1 MLFKLNHNRMDI
13 FTEFSKGIIDPHK
26 LNWKKLKQILRNEM
40 ENAIRK
46 HKGVILNIVRSC
58 Y

>member
-46 HKGVILNIVRSC
+46 HKGVILNIV
-58 Y
+58 